1 MCQKWRVQ
9 RQHLKSCLQENWGL
23 GGLKG
28 LTSTQ
33 ECTDVHRHT
42 HRAKSLG
49 WGWKIGHWEPVPGE
63 TEARGGAAVGQNT
76 VGGEGEVFPPPQ
88 RDPPSALPIRQP
100 QGTAWPPQS
109 HPCPW
114 QSCHRCPPRGLSQP
128 RVPLPRC
135 PCDPSEGPLP
145 VPKRPV
151 SLSQARCL
159 PCSPA
164 RLSQPGLAALGAQQC
179 LHLLEKQTL
188 GHSSPELQP
197 PHTPWGPGRLPAPT
211 PRLEGG
217 WPWLPNKR
225 EAAAPA
231 GWARAAG
238 EERGNWGFS
247 LISCFKMHFIAQGG
261 EGSRLQ
267 LLLVPGAVG
276 APWEAGL
283 GW

>member
-1 MCQKWRVQ
+1 MGTGSLCRGKLR
-9 RQHLKSCLQENWGL
+9 HGGALPWGR
-23 GGLKG
+23 
-28 LTSTQ
+28 TQ
-33 ECTDVHRHT
+33 WVGRGRCFLLHRET
-42 HRAKSLG
+42 L
-49 WGWKIGHWEPVPGE
+49 PVPS
-63 TEARGGAAVGQNT
+63 
-76 VGGEGEVFPPPQ
+76 
-88 RDPPSALPIRQP
+88 PSASPRAQP
-100 QGTAWPPQS
+100 GPPQS